1 MSSPAMKTKCPL
13 VQHVCRVSFYIQYYI
28 ILVGRIDF
36 GTNIY
41 LLESSVHLPSLSG
54 LSTRASFAF
63 SGNTCLR
70 CDRCDFHELF
80 SPSLMVHGELG
91 EHWLSGK
98 TYIKQELLVTIQ
110 IDWSAGLKRSSTP
123 GLVLPVGR
131 DASQDA
137 GYQPTGNDRRDET
150 RHSSFLPHNHFTNK
164 MHATIHFFSFI
175 SRAYM

>member
-54 LSTRASFAF
+54 LSTHASFAF

-70 CDRCDFHELF
+70 CDQCDFHELF
-80 SPSLMVHGELG
+80 SPSLMAHGELG

-137 GYQPTGNDRRDET
+137 GYQPTGNDRKDET
-150 RHSSFLPHNHFTNK
+150 RHSSFLPHSHFKNK
-164 MHATIHFFSFI
+164 MHAALLQSFFFI
-175 SRAYM
+175 Y